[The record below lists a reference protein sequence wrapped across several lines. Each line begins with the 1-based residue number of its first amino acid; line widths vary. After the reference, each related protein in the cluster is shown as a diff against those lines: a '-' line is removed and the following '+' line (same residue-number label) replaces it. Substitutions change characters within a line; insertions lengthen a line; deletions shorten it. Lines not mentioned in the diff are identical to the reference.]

1 MEKPEIKPVTHEDV
15 KSMVDARKWF
25 YTPTVREHFF
35 NPKNIFKT
43 EEEVKNYKA
52 DGIGMVGSPA
62 CTEGKR
68 TREERTRLEQ

>member
-1 MEKPEIKPVTHEDV
+1 MEKPKIQPVTHEDV

-43 EEEVKNYKA
+43 EE
-52 DGIGMVGSPA
+52 
-62 CTEGKR
+62 
-68 TREERTRLEQ
+68 